1 MGVQIE
7 QKTEQKT
14 DIRVKWR
21 KIDKINL
28 LYALGGGILGSAIF
42 AMCTLGGQGVANAAT
57 LIAGLGG
64 GIISGLLTWRGVKYT
79 IDEQRR
85 IESEEKRKERKDSI
99 PQKILSLHKLKDS
112 IKECQNNVVDLNI
125 AVKILEASKELEEFQ
140 GRVQK
145 FDKIRQELE
154 PKLIAES
161 LQINSEV
168 YKATIQCVEK
178 MKPYSYSVLIDSLAY
193 SPSDIPEKT
202 EEIVELISESYRL
215 LIKQVYELNTTV
227 SQALNEFER
236 EMFR

>member
-1 MGVQIE
+1 MKIKKWNKEGLLSGV
-7 QKTEQKT
+7 
-14 DIRVKWR
+14 
-21 KIDKINL
+21 
-28 LYALGGGILGSAIF
+28 GGGILGSILMAAIIIVVLKF
-42 AMCTLGGQGVANAAT
+42 DGQVITNVVT

-64 GIISGLLTWRGVKYT
+64 GIISGLLTWLGVKYT

-85 IESEEKRKERKDSI
+85 IESEQKRKEHKDSI
-99 PQKILSLHKLKDS
+99 PQKILSMHKLKDS
-112 IKECQNNVVDLNI
+112 IKECQSNIVDLNI

-178 MKPYSYSVLIDSLAY
+178 MKPYSYSAFIDSLAY

-215 LIKQVYELNTTV
+215 LIKQIYELDTTV
-227 SQALNEFER
+227 SQALNEFEE
-236 EMFR
+236 EMFK